1 MIETFSARPVLEKDP
16 EGISVDPSPG
26 DDRLR
31 IAKSGT
37 PEPHDSTGLDNYLIK
52 TNKSSISTLPMNDV

>member
-1 MIETFSARPVLEKDP
+1 MHFQNGCKILLRTIETFSARPVLEKDP

-37 PEPHDSTGLDNYLIK
+37 PEPHDSAGLDNYLI
-52 TNKSSISTLPMNDV
+52 

>member
-37 PEPHDSTGLDNYLIK
+37 PEPHDSAGLDNYL
-52 TNKSSISTLPMNDV
+52 D